1 MEMKSK
7 RESFKALLMR
17 TDSQRSSYEW
27 YEIILFKTY
36 LNVQFLFLK
45 NWTSDEKAPNQKYV
59 GNLSCVMK

>member
-7 RESFKALLMR
+7 RESFKALL
-17 TDSQRSSYEW
+17 TDSQHSSYEW

-45 NWTSDEKAPNQKYV
+45 NWTSDEKARNQKYV